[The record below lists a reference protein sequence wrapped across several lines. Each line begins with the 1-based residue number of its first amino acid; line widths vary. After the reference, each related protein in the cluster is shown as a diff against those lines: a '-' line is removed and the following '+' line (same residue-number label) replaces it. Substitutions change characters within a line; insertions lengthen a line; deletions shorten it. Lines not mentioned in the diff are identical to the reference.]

1 VLVKEGKPMVQPKT
15 VLITGVSSYWGMRL
29 ATRLASVSEL
39 HVIGL
44 DTTSPREGIKGLDF
58 VQTDVRNPLLADFL
72 REEKVDAV
80 CHLAFVES
88 NHRSEANFDL
98 NVMGT
103 MKVFGACAAA
113 GVRKI
118 VCRSS
123 TAIYGARPDNPAFLS
138 EERTPAA
145 NSRTGTVRDLME
157 IEAFCNGF
165 RSQWPDIAL
174 NVLRFPSIIGPTA
187 NTPMTHFLRSKL
199 TPTLMGFDPL
209 MQLIHEA
216 DMVEALWHSVCHD
229 ASGVFNVAA
238 EGVLPLSRLMALGGK
253 SVSPPVFHLVA
264 YWGNPLLGSVGMPVG
279 RVWPIEL
286 DYLRY
291 PWVGDLRKMREKLDF
306 TPAYSA
312 VSALRE
318 FAARRRLAH
327 YTGDSGKSAQDED
340 LLRDTIER
348 RRRARQRMVP
358 IATQGDLELGE
369 EDVV

>member
-1 VLVKEGKPMVQPKT
+1 MVMAQPKT
-15 VLITGVSSYWGMRL
+15 VLITGAGGYWGMRL
-29 ATRLASVSEL
+29 AARLASVPNL

-80 CHLAFVES
+80 YHLAFVES
-88 NHRSEANFDL
+88 DHRTETNFDL

-118 VCRSS
+118 VFRSS
-123 TAIYGARPDNPAFLS
+123 TAIYGARPNNPAFLS

-145 NSRTGTVRDLME
+145 NSRTGTVRDLTE

-174 NVLRFPSIIGPTA
+174 SILRFPSIIGPTTD
-187 NTPMTHFLRSKL
+187 TPMTRFLRSKL

-209 MQLIHEA
+209 MQLIHET
-216 DMVEALWHSVCHD
+216 DVVEALWHSVCRD

-253 SVSPPVFHLVA
+253 SVSPPVFHLAA
-264 YWGNPLLGSVGMPVG
+264 YWGNPLLGAVGMPVG
-279 RVWPIEL
+279 RAWPIEL

-291 PWVGDLRKMREKLDF
+291 PWVGDLCKMREDLEF
-306 TPAYSA
+306 TPAYTA

-327 YTGDSGKSAQDED
+327 YTGDGGKSAHDEE

-348 RRRARQRMVP
+348 RRRARQRTAP
-358 IATQGDLELGE
+358 INAEGELELGE
-369 EDVV
+369 EDLI

>member
-1 VLVKEGKPMVQPKT
+1 MVQPKT
-15 VLITGVSSYWGMRL
+15 VLITGVGGYWGARL
-29 ATRLASVSEL
+29 AARLASVPDL

-44 DTTSPREGIKGLDF
+44 DTPRPARGSRDLDF

-72 REEKVDAV
+72 REEKVEAV
-80 CHLAFVES
+80 CHLAFAES
-88 NHRSEANFDL
+88 TRRSEANFDL

-113 GVRKI
+113 GVQKI

-145 NSRTGTVRDLME
+145 KSHTGTVRDLIE

-174 NVLRFPSIIGPTA
+174 TILRFPSIIGPTA
-187 NTPMTHFLRSKL
+187 DTPMTRFLRSKL

-209 MQLIHEA
+209 MQVIHE
-216 DMVEALWHSVCHD
+216 DDVVEALWHSLCHD

-238 EGVLPLSRLMALGGK
+238 EGVLPLSKLMALGGK
-253 SVSPPVFHLVA
+253 SIAAPVFHLAA
-264 YWGNPLLGSVGMPVG
+264 YWGNPLLGAMGMPVN

-291 PWVGDLRKMREKLDF
+291 PWVGDLCKMREDLEF
-306 TPAYSA
+306 TPAYTA

-318 FAARRRLAH
+318 FTARRRLAQ
-327 YTGDSGKSAQDED
+327 YTSDGGKSAQDEE
-340 LLRDTIER
+340 LLPRHHRTPPQGQAESGPHR
-348 RRRARQRMVP
+348 RTRRSGPEQ
-358 IATQGDLELGE
+358 GE
-369 EDVV
+369 EDFV

>member
-1 VLVKEGKPMVQPKT
+1 MVQPKT
-15 VLITGVSSYWGMRL
+15 VLITGVGGYWGARL
-29 ATRLASVSEL
+29 AARLASVPDL

-44 DTTSPREGIKGLDF
+44 DTAAPRVGIKGLDF

-72 REEKVDAV
+72 REEKVEAV
-80 CHLAFVES
+80 CHLAFAES
-88 NHRSEANFDL
+88 NRHSEANFDL

-113 GVRKI
+113 GVQKI

-145 NSRTGTVRDLME
+145 KSHTGTVRDLLE
-157 IEAFCNGF
+157 VEAFCNGF
-165 RSQWPDIAL
+165 RSQWPDITL
-174 NVLRFPSIIGPTA
+174 TLLRFPSIIGPTA
-187 NTPMTHFLRSKL
+187 DTPMTRFLRSKL

-209 MQLIHEA
+209 MQIIHEA
-216 DMVEALWHSVCHD
+216 DVVEALWHSLSHD
-229 ASGVFNVAA
+229 ASGVFNVGA

-253 SVSPPVFHLVA
+253 PMAAPIFHLAA
-264 YWGNPLLGSVGMPVG
+264 YWGNPLLGALGMPVT
-279 RVWPIEL
+279 RAWPIEL

-291 PWVGDLRKMREKLDF
+291 PWVGDLGKMREELEF
-306 TPAYSA
+306 APAYTA

-318 FAARRRLAH
+318 YAARRRLAH
-327 YTGDSGKSAQDED
+327 YTNGGGKSAQEEE

-348 RRRARQRMVP
+348 RRRARQKAAP
-358 IATQGDLELGE
+358 IDAQDDSGLEQGE
-369 EDVV
+369 EDFV

>member
-1 VLVKEGKPMVQPKT
+1 MVMVQPKT
-15 VLITGVSSYWGMRL
+15 VLITGAGGYWGMRL
-29 ATRLASVSEL
+29 AARLASVPDL

-80 CHLAFVES
+80 CHLAFIES
-88 NHRSEANFDL
+88 DHRSEANFDL

-138 EERTPAA
+138 EDRTPAA
-145 NSRTGTVRDLME
+145 KSHTGTVRDLVE

-165 RSQWPDIAL
+165 RSQWPDIML
-174 NVLRFPSIIGPTA
+174 SVLRFPNIIGPTA
-187 NTPMTHFLRSKL
+187 DTPMTRFLRSRL

-216 DMVEALWHSVCHD
+216 DVVEALWHSLCHD
-229 ASGVFNVAA
+229 AAGVFNVAA

-253 SVSPPVFHLVA
+253 SVSPPVFHLAA
-264 YWGNPLLGSVGMPVG
+264 YWGNPLLGAVGMPVS

-291 PWVGDLRKMREKLDF
+291 PWVSDLCRMREDLDF

-312 VSALRE
+312 ISALRE
-318 FAARRRLAH
+318 FTARRRLAH
-327 YTGDSGKSAQDED
+327 YTGDGGKSAQDEE

-348 RRRARQRMVP
+348 RRRARQRTVP
-358 IATQGDLELGE
+358 ITSQGDLEQGE
-369 EDVV
+369 EDFI

>member
-1 VLVKEGKPMVQPKT
+1 MVQPKT
-15 VLITGVSSYWGMRL
+15 VLITGAGGYWGMRL
-29 ATRLASVSEL
+29 AARLASVPDL

-44 DTTSPREGIKGLDF
+44 DTTAPREGVKGLDF

-88 NHRSEANFDL
+88 DRRSEAAFDL
-98 NVMGT
+98 NVMGA
-103 MKVFGACAAA
+103 MKVFGACTAA
-113 GVRKI
+113 GVSKI

-123 TAIYGARPDNPAFLS
+123 TAIYGAHPDNPAFLS

-145 NSRTGTVRDLME
+145 KSRTGSVRDWME

-165 RSQWPDIAL
+165 RSQWPAITL
-174 NVLRFPSIIGPTA
+174 TVLRFPNIIGSTA
-187 NTPMTHFLRSKL
+187 DTPMTRFLRSKL

-209 MQLIHEA
+209 MQLIHET
-216 DMVEALWHSVCHD
+216 DVVEALWHSLCHD
-229 ASGVFNVAA
+229 APGVFNVAA

-253 SVSPPVFHLVA
+253 PIAAPVFHLAA
-264 YWGNPLLGSVGMPVG
+264 YWGNPLLGAVGMPVG

-291 PWVGDLRKMREKLDF
+291 PWVGDLCKMREDLDF

-318 FAARRRLAH
+318 FTARRRLAH
-327 YTGDSGKSAQDED
+327 YTSDGGKSAQDEE

-348 RRRARQRMVP
+348 RRRSRERAAP
-358 IATQGDLELGE
+358 LALQGDLEQGLGQGE
-369 EDVV
+369 EDLI

>member
-1 VLVKEGKPMVQPKT
+1 MVQPKT
-15 VLITGVSSYWGMRL
+15 VLITGVGGHWGARL
-29 ATRLASVSEL
+29 AARLAAVPDL

-44 DTTSPREGIKGLDF
+44 DNTPPSAGVKGLDF
-58 VQTDVRNPLLADFL
+58 IQTDVRNPLLADFL
-72 REEKVDAV
+72 REEEVEAV
-80 CHLAFVES
+80 CHLAFAES
-88 NHRSEANFDL
+88 TRRSEANFDL

-138 EERTPAA
+138 EGRTPAA
-145 NSRTGTVRDLME
+145 NSRTGTVRDLIE

-165 RSQWPDIAL
+165 RSQWPEIAL
-174 NVLRFPSIIGPTA
+174 SILRFPSIIGPTA
-187 NTPMTHFLRSKL
+187 DTPMTRFLRSKL

-216 DMVEALWHSVCHD
+216 DVVEALWHSLCCD
-229 ASGVFNVAA
+229 AAGVFNVAA

-253 SVSPPVFHLVA
+253 SIAAPVFHLAA
-264 YWGNPLLGSVGMPVG
+264 YWGNPLLGAMGMPVN
-279 RVWPIEL
+279 RTWPIEL

-291 PWVGDLRKMREKLDF
+291 PWVGDLGKMREDLDF
-306 TPAYSA
+306 TPAYTA

-327 YTGDSGKSAQDED
+327 YTSDGGKLAQDEE

-348 RRRARQRMVP
+348 RRRARQKAAPVN
-358 IATQGDLELGE
+358 AQGDLSLEQGE
-369 EDVV
+369 EDFV

>member
-1 VLVKEGKPMVQPKT
+1 MVQPKT
-15 VLITGVSSYWGMRL
+15 VLITGAGGYWGARL
-29 ATRLASVSEL
+29 AARLASVPGL

-44 DTTSPREGIKGLDF
+44 DAAAPREGIKGLDF

-72 REEKVDAV
+72 REEEVEAV
-80 CHLAFVES
+80 CHLAFAES
-88 NHRSEANFDL
+88 SRRSEANFDL

-113 GVRKI
+113 GVQKI

-145 NSRTGTVRDLME
+145 KSQTGTVRDWME

-174 NVLRFPSIIGPTA
+174 TVLRFPNIIGPTA
-187 NTPMTHFLRSKL
+187 DTPMTRFLRSKL

-209 MQLIHEA
+209 MQVIHEA
-216 DMVEALWHSVCHD
+216 DVVEALWHSLCHD
-229 ASGVFNVAA
+229 AAGVFNVAA
-238 EGVLPLSRLMALGGK
+238 EGVLPLSKLMALGGK
-253 SVSPPVFHLVA
+253 YLSAPVFHLVA
-264 YWGNPLLGSVGMPVG
+264 YWGNPLLGAMGMPVS
-279 RVWPIEL
+279 RAWPIEL

-291 PWVGDLRKMREKLDF
+291 SWVGDLCKMREALEF
-306 TPAYSA
+306 TPAYTA

-318 FAARRRLAH
+318 FTARRRLAH
-327 YTGDSGKSAQDED
+327 YTSGGGKSAQEEE

-348 RRRARQRMVP
+348 RRRARQKAAP
-358 IATQGDLELGE
+358 SDAQGDPGLEQGE
-369 EDVV
+369 EDFV